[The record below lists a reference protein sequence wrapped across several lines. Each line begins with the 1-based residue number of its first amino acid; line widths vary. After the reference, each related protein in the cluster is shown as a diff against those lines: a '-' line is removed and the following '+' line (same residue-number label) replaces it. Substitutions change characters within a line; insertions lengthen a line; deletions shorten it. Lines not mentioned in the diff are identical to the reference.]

1 MAKAA
6 AAATADQTAT
16 APQRMTAKAIRE
28 RIAARLREVDADIA
42 EVDEEIKAQ
51 EFHRSHYLL
60 VRVELELLLAACAPD
75 GGEDE

>member
-28 RIAARLREVDADIA
+28 RIAARLRDVDADIA
-42 EVDEEIKAQ
+42 EVDKEIKAQ
-51 EFHRSHYLL
+51 EFHRSHYFQ
-60 VRVELELLLAACAPD
+60 VRVELERLLVDCAPD
-75 GGEDE
+75 GAEDE